1 MIPSVPDV
9 IYSFA
14 LSKASLRPFF
24 TIKLSILAKTFI
36 SDDDENFFIILIF
49 LQKFFI
55 VSCFCLITFSDN
67 EFIFSQLYLQL
78 LSLIHLISL
87 NS

>member
-49 LQKFFI
+49 LQN
-55 VSCFCLITFSDN
+55 SL
-67 EFIFSQLYLQL
+67 LYLVFV
-78 LSLIHLISL
+78 
-87 NS
+87 